1 MNGHNT
7 EPILRKYNPTMVKSS
22 MHEYYLYKYLKQFSK
37 FEKKYKDNKLINL
50 KNQKNEEQ
58 SKN

>member
-50 KNQKNEEQ
+50 KNQKNEE
-58 SKN
+58 